1 MDDFRKYAT
10 KHLGMNGMVLDDVI
24 KSQAG
29 YLNPYILEERQL
41 NVTQLDVF
49 SRLMMDRIIFLGTQV
64 DDYTANTLQ
73 AQLLYLDSVDPGKDI
88 SIYINSP
95 GGSVYAGLGIYD
107 TMQFI
112 SSDVATICTGMA
124 ASMAAVLLV
133 AGAEGKRS
141 ALPHSRV
148 MIHQPMGGAQGQAS
162 DIEITAREIQKLK
175 KELYT
180 IIADH
185 SHTDFDKVWADSD
198 RDYWMTAQ
206 EAKEYGMI
214 DEVLIKKIKMA
225 DSKTKKK
232 CSFCGRSE
240 NEVGFLITG
249 MNGYICDSCA
259 TQAYEITQEALGE
272 GRKRAGATK
281 LNLKELP
288 KPVEIKKFLDQY
300 VIGQDDAKR
309 FLSVSVYNHYKRLLQ
324 KDSGDDVEIEKSN
337 IIMVGSTGTG
347 KTLLARTIAK
357 LLHVPFTIV
366 DATVLTE
373 AGYVGEDI
381 ESILTRLLQV
391 ADYNVPEAEQGIV
404 FIDEIDKIA
413 RKGDNPS
420 ITRDVSGEG
429 VQQGL
434 LKLLEGSVVNVPPQ
448 GGRKHPDQ
456 KMIPVNTKNILFICG
471 GAFDGIEKKIAQ
483 RLNTHVVGYTASQKT
498 AVIDK
503 NNMMQYIAP
512 QDLKS
517 FGLIPEI
524 IGRLPV
530 LTYLNPLDRNALRAI
545 LTEPKNSIIK
555 QYIKL
560 FEMDGIKLTFEDSVF
575 EYIVDKAVEYK
586 LGARGL
592 RSIVETIM
600 MDVMFEIPSESKKEY
615 KVTLD
620 YAKQQLEKANMARL
634 QTA

>member
-1 MDDFRKYAT
+1 
-10 KHLGMNGMVLDDVI
+10 
-24 KSQAG
+24 
-29 YLNPYILEERQL
+29 LEEKSK
-41 NVTQLDVF
+41 
-49 SRLMMDRIIFLGTQV
+49 SR
-64 DDYTANTLQ
+64 
-73 AQLLYLDSVDPGKDI
+73 
-88 SIYINSP
+88 
-95 GGSVYAGLGIYD
+95 
-107 TMQFI
+107 
-112 SSDVATICTGMA
+112 
-124 ASMAAVLLV
+124 
-133 AGAEGKRS
+133 KR
-141 ALPHSRV
+141 
-148 MIHQPMGGAQGQAS
+148 
-162 DIEITAREIQKLK
+162 
-175 KELYT
+175 
-180 IIADH
+180 
-185 SHTDFDKVWADSD
+185 
-198 RDYWMTAQ
+198 
-206 EAKEYGMI
+206 
-214 DEVLIKKIKMA
+214 
-225 DSKTKKK
+225 
-232 CSFCGRSE
+232 CSFCGRAE
-240 NEVGFLITG
+240 NEVSLLITG
-249 MNGYICDSCA
+249 LNGYICNDCA
-259 TQAYEITQEALGE
+259 FQAYEITQEAMG
-272 GRKRAGATK
+272 GAK
-281 LNLKELP
+281 KGNLKNLDLKELP
-288 KPVEIKKFLDQY
+288 KPKEIKEFLDQY
-300 VIGQDDAKR
+300 VIGQEDAKR

-324 KDSGDDVEIEKSN
+324 EDSGDDVEIEKSN

-357 LLHVPFTIV
+357 MLNVPFTIV

-391 ADYNVPEAEQGIV
+391 ADYNVPEAERGIV

-483 RLNTHVVGYTASQKT
+483 RLNTHVVGYN
-498 AVIDK
+498 AVQNTLRIDK

-512 QDLKS
+512 QDLKA

-530 LTYLNPLDRNALRAI
+530 LTYLNPLDRSALRSI

-555 QYIKL
+555 QYVKL
-560 FEMDGIKLTFEDSVF
+560 FEMDGIQLKFRPEVY

-600 MDVMFEIPSESKKEY
+600 MDVMFDIPSQSVKVYE
-615 KVTLD
+615 VTLD
-620 YAKQQLEKANMARL
+620 YAEKQMAKANISRL

>member
-1 MDDFRKYAT
+1 M
-10 KHLGMNGMVLDDVI
+10 
-24 KSQAG
+24 
-29 YLNPYILEERQL
+29 EEKR
-41 NVTQLDVF
+41 T
-49 SRLMMDRIIFLGTQV
+49 SR
-64 DDYTANTLQ
+64 
-73 AQLLYLDSVDPGKDI
+73 
-88 SIYINSP
+88 NSK
-95 GGSVYAGLGIYD
+95 
-107 TMQFI
+107 
-112 SSDVATICTGMA
+112 
-124 ASMAAVLLV
+124 
-133 AGAEGKRS
+133 KR
-141 ALPHSRV
+141 
-148 MIHQPMGGAQGQAS
+148 
-162 DIEITAREIQKLK
+162 
-175 KELYT
+175 
-180 IIADH
+180 
-185 SHTDFDKVWADSD
+185 
-198 RDYWMTAQ
+198 
-206 EAKEYGMI
+206 
-214 DEVLIKKIKMA
+214 
-225 DSKTKKK
+225 
-232 CSFCGRSE
+232 CSFCGRTE
-240 NEVGFLITG
+240 DEVGFLITG
-249 MNGYICDSCA
+249 VNGCICDSCA
-259 TQAYEITQEALGE
+259 EQAHEIVKEAMHHQGQ
-272 GRKRAGATK
+272 GPTD
-281 LNLKELP
+281 LNLSELP
-288 KPVEIKKFLDQY
+288 KPKDIKEFLDQY

-309 FLSVSVYNHYKRLLQ
+309 YLAVAVYNHYKRLLQ
-324 KDSGDDVEIEKSN
+324 PKDKNDVEIEKSN

-391 ADYNVPEAEQGIV
+391 ADYNVEEAERGIV

-471 GAFDGIEKKIAQ
+471 GAFDGIERKIAQ
-483 RLNTHVVGYTASQKT
+483 RLNTNVVGYSAAKE
-498 AVIDK
+498 AVKIDRG
-503 NNMMQYIAP
+503 NLMQYIAP

-530 LTYLNPLDRNALRAI
+530 LTYLNPLDRTALRNI

-555 QYIKL
+555 QYVKL
-560 FEMDGIKLTFEDSVF
+560 FEMDGVKLEFESEVF
-575 EYIVDKAVEYK
+575 EYIVDKAIEYK

-600 MDVMFEIPSESKKEY
+600 NDVMFEIPSQQTECFV
-615 KVTLD
+615 VTLD
-620 YAKQQLEKANMARL
+620 YARQQMGKANVSRL
-634 QTA
+634 QMA